1 MKQIMKHIPR
11 VVFGIV
17 FFIALSAS
25 VELMA
30 QKQNHQS
37 ISDESLVA
45 QLPGF
50 KNGYA
55 TINSVRL
62 HYVTGG
68 KGKVLVLLSGWPQT
82 WWSFHKMMPA
92 LQQHYTV
99 IAVDYR
105 GMGTSGRPAGGY
117 DKKTVAGDIAGLL
130 KSLGYQQ
137 VFVAGHDIGAQVAFS
152 LAANYPDLVEKLVM
166 IDVPHPDE
174 TFAAIPMLP
183 APGTPTDKLDP
194 ARPYVW
200 WFAFNQLN
208 GLPEEL
214 VAGRAAVFQKTV
226 FHYLL
231 KDDSSMSSFDR
242 AVYAATYNSKEAI
255 HAGNAWYQAFPQDIE
270 DYKDYAMLKM
280 PVLGIGGPGYDW
292 LKYALPK
299 KAADVKLVK
308 VENSGH
314 FLPEEQPDVTVREIE
329 QFLN

>member
-1 MKQIMKHIPR
+1 MNRYIKQIFQ
-11 VVFGIV
+11 VVFAV
-17 FFIALSAS
+17 SLLMAFSAPMQI
-25 VELMA
+25 MA
-30 QKQNHQS
+30 QKPGHSS
-37 ISDESLVA
+37 ISDESLIGK
-45 QLPGF
+45 LPGF
-50 KNGYA
+50 KNGYS
-55 TINSVRL
+55 TVNGVRI
-62 HYVTGG
+62 HYVKGG
-68 KGKVLVLLSGWPQT
+68 TGKVLVLLSGWPQT

-105 GMGTSGRPAGGY
+105 GMGTSGRPDSGY
-117 DKKTVAGDIAGLL
+117 DKKTIAGDVAGLL

-152 LAANYPDLVEKLVM
+152 LAANYPELVEKLVM

-174 TFAAIPMLP
+174 TFAAITMLP
-183 APGTPTDKLDP
+183 ALGTPTDKLDP
-194 ARPYVW
+194 GRPYIW

-208 GLPEEL
+208 GLPEDL
-214 VAGRAAVFQKTV
+214 VAGHAAVFQKAV

-231 KDDSSMSSFDR
+231 KDDNALSPLDR
-242 AVYAATYNSKEAI
+242 EVYAAAYNSRAAI

-270 DYKDYAMLKM
+270 DYKGYAVLKM

-292 LKYALPK
+292 LKYTLPK
-299 KAADVKLVK
+299 KAVDVRVVK

-314 FLPEEQPDVTVREIE
+314 FLPEEQPDATVKEME